1 MKKLLLI
8 YTSILL
14 LSSCSSIGV
23 VDDMERLTLKGEWLK
38 AVIEYRKAYAENPD
52 DIELRSRLIQ
62 TEFRAADFYYQEGLK
77 MIELGNLDGA
87 IVKFQQG
94 LVSKSTHTK
103 LSQAMSNVLARK
115 EANSLYNE
123 GIQNQKAGK
132 NRQAIALFKKVVTIY
147 PGHKDARRAI
157 VKIKARNNEKKQ
169 RGLALKSKEPISLN
183 FRQSELKTAIEFIVK
198 SFGINVIFDEAVKN
212 IPVTLFAK
220 NVTFKQALNL
230 ILTTSK
236 TFYRQVGV
244 NTIIV
249 APDTKEK
256 HGQYEDHIIRT
267 FQLKTIKAK
276 DMSSIIKGVITVKKL
291 IINSELNS
299 ILIRDTKQVLTL
311 VERLININDRIPAE
325 MILDVDILEVNHTKA
340 EKLGLDFG
348 SEISTTFPQHALSS
362 SLSST
367 LRAGTAT
374 IPAITFRYFKQD
386 VDAKT
391 LANPKIRVMHNKVAK
406 IHIGDRVPLRSA
418 TITDSLGQT
427 RTSFEYKDIGIRLT
441 VEPNIHLDN
450 SVTVKMG
457 LEVSSLG
464 QNLGTPQ
471 EPAFSIGTR
480 NADTIMLLRDGET
493 AILGGLIRD
502 EERNTR
508 VKVPGL
514 GDIPVV
520 GTLFS
525 NYDQSD
531 TRTDVLLTIT
541 PRVVRAWELPEEG
554 EREIYSGS
562 EKSFT
567 DNPLFDYLSK
577 ETAGHKKSLIS
588 VNNVTGNS
596 PSGKKISFLSDK
608 NNLSINSGNLE
619 LGFSQVQYTAN
630 ENSIFS
636 ITLSAEKLSTTKHL
650 PLEILFN
657 PQIMQFNDV
666 SSKLETVESF
676 SIDEDDIDK
685 GVIRIVM
692 QGLSTENTTE
702 LATLNF
708 TAKKSGISYL
718 IYRNK
723 QYTNKD
729 GKLKTPG
736 LNASR
741 VIVR

>member
-1 MKKLLLI
+1 M
-8 YTSILL
+8 L

-23 VDDMERLTLKGEWLK
+23 VDDIERLTLKGEWLK

-62 TEFRAADFYYQEGLK
+62 TEFRAADFYYQQGLK
-77 MIELGNLDGA
+77 MIALGNLDGA

-115 EANSLYNE
+115 EANALYSE
-123 GIQNQKAGK
+123 ALQNKKAGK
-132 NRQAIALFKKVVTIY
+132 TRQATALFKKVISVY
-147 PGHKDARRAI
+147 PGHKEAQRALI
-157 VKIKARNNEKKQ
+157 QIKARKNAKRQK
-169 RGLALKSKEPISLN
+169 GLALTSTAPISLN
-183 FRQSELKTAIEFIVK
+183 FRKSELKTAIEFIAK

-230 ILTTSK
+230 ISTTSK
-236 TFYRQVGV
+236 TFYRQVGR

-256 HGQYEDHIIRT
+256 HGQYEDHIIRV
-267 FQLKTIKAK
+267 FQLKAIKAK

-299 ILIRDTKQVLTL
+299 ILIRDTEQVLSL
-311 VERLININDRIPAE
+311 VERLINVNDRIPAE

-348 SEISTTFPQHALSS
+348 SEFSATFPQYSFTGALSD
-362 SLSST
+362 T
-367 LRAGTAT
+367 LKAGTMT
-374 IPAITFRYFKQD
+374 LPAITFRYFKQD

-441 VEPNIHLDN
+441 VEPDIHIDN
-450 SVTVKMG
+450 SVSVKMA

-480 NADTIMLLRDGET
+480 NAETIMLLRDGET

-502 EERNTR
+502 EERNAR
-508 VKVPGL
+508 IKVPGF
-514 GDIPVV
+514 GDIPAV
-520 GTLFS
+520 GALFS
-525 NYDQSD
+525 NYDKSD

-541 PRVVRAWELPEEG
+541 PRVVRGWELPEES

-562 EKSFT
+562 EKNFA
-567 DNPLFDYLSK
+567 DNPLFDYLTK
-577 ETAGHKKSLIS
+577 ENEEYKKSLIS
-588 VNNVTGNS
+588 VNNEKGNF
-596 PSGKKISFLSDK
+596 PLGKNTASQSNK
-608 NNLSINSGNLE
+608 NNFSVSSDNLV
-619 LGFSQVQYTAN
+619 LGFSQEQYTVN
-630 ENSIFS
+630 ENNDFS
-636 ITLSAEKLSTTKHL
+636 IKLTAKKLNTIKDL

-657 PQIMQFNDV
+657 PQVMQFNDI
-666 SSKLETVESF
+666 SNKLESVETF
-676 SIDEDDIDK
+676 SIDKGDVDK
-685 GVIRIVM
+685 GVIRIDM
-692 QGLSTENTTE
+692 KGLNIKDASE
-702 LATLNF
+702 LVTLNF

-723 QYTNKD
+723 QYTDKNE
-729 GKLKTPG
+729 KLKAPR

>member
-1 MKKLLLI
+1 MKKLILI
-8 YTSILL
+8 YIAVL
-14 LSSCSSIGV
+14 LSSCSSMGV
-23 VDDMERLTLKGEWLK
+23 VDDIERLTLKGEWLK
-38 AVIEYRKAYAENPD
+38 AVIEYRKVYAENPD

-62 TEFRAADFYYQEGLK
+62 TEFRAADYYYQEGLK

-103 LSQAMSNVLARK
+103 LSQAMTNVLARK
-115 EANSLYNE
+115 EANTLYNE
-123 GIQNQKAGK
+123 ALQNQKAGK
-132 NRQAIALFKKVVTIY
+132 NRQAIVLFKKIIAIY
-147 PGHKDARRAI
+147 PGHKGAQRALTKINARKNA
-157 VKIKARNNEKKQ
+157 KKQ
-169 RGLALKSKEPISLN
+169 KGLALTSKAPISLN
-183 FRQSELKTAIEFIVK
+183 FRKSELKTAIEFIAK

-212 IPVTLFAK
+212 VPVTLFAK

-236 TFYRQVGV
+236 TFYRQVGR

-256 HGQYEDHIIRT
+256 HGQYEDHIIRV
-267 FQLKTIKAK
+267 FQLKSIKAK

-291 IINSELNS
+291 IVNSELNS
-299 ILIRDTKQVLTL
+299 ILIRDTEQVLSL
-311 VERLININDRIPAE
+311 VERLIDINDRTPAE

-348 SEISTTFPQHALSS
+348 SEFSATFPQHSLTGILSD
-362 SLSST
+362 T
-367 LRAGTAT
+367 LKAGTVT
-374 IPAITFRYFKQD
+374 LPAITFRYFKQD

-450 SVTVKMG
+450 SVTVKMA

-480 NADTIMLLRDGET
+480 NADTVMLLRDGET

-508 VKVPGL
+508 IKIPGL
-514 GDIPVV
+514 GDIPAV
-520 GTLFS
+520 GALFS
-525 NYDQSD
+525 NYDKSD
-531 TRTDVLLTIT
+531 SRTDVLLTIT
-541 PRVVRAWELPEEG
+541 PRIVRAWELPTEE
-554 EREIYSGS
+554 ERKIFSGS

-567 DNPLFDYLSK
+567 DNPLFGYLNK
-577 ETAGHKKSLIS
+577 DDTGNKQPLIS
-588 VNNVTGNS
+588 VNNETS
-596 PSGKKISFLSDK
+596 LSSLGLNASSLSNK
-608 NNLSINSGNLE
+608 NNITLNSNNLV
-619 LGFSQVQYTAN
+619 LGFSQTQYTVN
-630 ENSIFS
+630 ENNTFS
-636 ITLSAEKLSTTKHL
+636 IILTAKKLSTIKDL

-657 PQIMQFNDV
+657 PQVMQFNDIAT
-666 SSKLETVESF
+666 KLEAVETF
-676 SIDEDDIDK
+676 SIDENDVDK
-685 GVIRIVM
+685 GVIRIDM
-692 QGLSTENTTE
+692 KGLSAEDASE
-702 LATLNF
+702 LVSLNF

-723 QYTNKD
+723 QYTDKNE
-729 GKLKTPG
+729 KLKAPR